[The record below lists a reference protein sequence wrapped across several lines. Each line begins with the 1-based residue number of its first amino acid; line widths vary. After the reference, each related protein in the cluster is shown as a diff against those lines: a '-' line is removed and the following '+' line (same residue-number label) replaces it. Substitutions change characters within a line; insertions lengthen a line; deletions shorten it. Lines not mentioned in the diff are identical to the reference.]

1 MNLQIATAVE
11 EQTSVAESISEGMV
25 TIREVTDQSATATN
39 QISASSN
46 ELAKLGGDLQRLVDR
61 FVVA

>member
-1 MNLQIATAVE
+1 VAVE
-11 EQTSVAESISEGMV
+11 KNISEGMV